1 MCLNKV
7 RVMGTTIIAAL
18 IGLFFLFC
26 VGWALYD
33 YYGETSSNLELEAA
47 KPYEKNL
54 QKEFTLVA
62 LGDSLTRG
70 TGDETGKGY
79 VGLVVEDLKG
89 RSNSK
94 PLVHNLG
101 VKGQVSEQLAKQVK
115 QVEVNRQIQSAD
127 VILITIG
134 GNDLFQQGQTL
145 YDYDYEVT
153 SELREEYV
161 KNLNSILK
169 EITKSN
175 DSATIFMIGLYN
187 PFIEMEEDYDTNKIV
202 RDWNN
207 VTADV
212 VATYK
217 NAVFVPTFDLFQLS
231 VNEYLYSDK
240 FHPNK
245 EGYRLI
251 AERVAPLIQWEGD
264 AK

>member
-1 MCLNKV
+1 MNKV
-7 RVMGTTIIAAL
+7 RVMGTTFIAAL

-33 YYGETSSNLELEAA
+33 YYGEKSSDIELEEA
-47 KPYEKNL
+47 KPSERNAP
-54 QKEFTLVA
+54 KEFTLVA

-79 VGLVVEDLKG
+79 VGLVVEELEERFK
-89 RSNSK
+89 SK

-101 VKGQVSEQLAKQVK
+101 VKGQVSKELAKQVK
-115 QVEVNRQIQSAD
+115 QVEIKRQIQSAD

-145 YDYDYEVT
+145 YDYDFAVT
-153 SELREEYV
+153 SELQEEYL
-161 KNLNSILK
+161 KNLNLILK
-169 EITKSN
+169 EITTSN
-175 DSATIFMIGLYN
+175 NSATIFMIGLYN
-187 PFIEMEEDYDTNKIV
+187 PFIELDEDYDTNKIV
-202 RDWNN
+202 RDWNA

-212 VATYK
+212 IATYE

-251 AERVAPLIQWEGD
+251 AERVSPLIQWEGD

>member
-1 MCLNKV
+1 LSKIKV
-7 RVMGTTIIAAL
+7 QVTTIISAI

-26 VGWALYD
+26 LGWAIID
-33 YYGETSSNLELEAA
+33 YYGKKTSDIELNNDKPLEMNL
-47 KPYEKNL
+47 P
-54 QKEFTLVA
+54 KEFTLIA

-70 TGDETGKGY
+70 TGDESGKGY
-79 VGLVVEDLKG
+79 VGLVVEDLEK
-89 RSNSK
+89 RFKSK

-101 VKGQVSEQLAKQVK
+101 IKGQVSKELVQQVK
-115 QVEVNRQIQSAD
+115 QNEVKRQLRTAD

-134 GNDLFQQGQTL
+134 GNDLFQQGKTIVDFDPKATAQL
-145 YDYDYEVT
+145 QEKY
-153 SELREEYV
+153 L
-161 KNLNSILK
+161 KNLNQVLK
-169 EITKSN
+169 EISKAN

-187 PFIEMEEDYDTNKIV
+187 PFIEMEEDFDTNRIV

-207 VTADV
+207 ETAEV
-212 VATYK
+212 VAAYK

-251 AERVAPLIQWEGD
+251 ADRVAPLIQWEG
-264 AK
+264 KVQ